1 MDTNPTAE
9 STPYP
14 AAPSSS
20 STQTG
25 SLYRTGPTEEPENEQ
40 DRPKNRM
47 LGVIV
52 LSTLALLTVIVIGV
66 SQIFRS
72 VFNHEV
78 STKQLEHQGSELREL
93 RAEEQAKLSRYQW
106 VNQKEGVVRIP
117 VDRARELTL
126 LAYRNR
132 AAKPAAPADGAP
144 PPVGGK

>member
-14 AAPSSS
+14 ATAPSAQPQSH
-20 STQTG
+20 
-25 SLYRTGPTEEPENEQ
+25 YRAGPAEELENEQ
-40 DRPKNRM
+40 DRPRNRM

-52 LSTLALLTVIVIGV
+52 FSTLALLAGIVIGV
-66 SQIFRS
+66 AQIFRS

-132 AAKPAAPADGAP
+132 AAKPAAPTDRAP

>member
-1 MDTNPTAE
+1 MDTNPILEGAPR
-9 STPYP
+9 SA
-14 AAPSSS
+14 AAPLAQPQSH
-20 STQTG
+20 
-25 SLYRTGPTEEPENEQ
+25 YRAGPQEEPENEQ

-52 LSTLALLTVIVIGV
+52 VSTLALLTVIVILV

-93 RAEEQAKLSRYQW
+93 RVQEQAKLSRYQW
-106 VNQKEGVVRIP
+106 VNQKDGVVRIP

-126 LAYRNR
+126 LEYKSR
-132 AAKPAAPADGAP
+132 AAKPAAPAASAP
-144 PPVGGK
+144 PPVEAR

>member
-1 MDTNPTAE
+1 
-9 STPYP
+9 
-14 AAPSSS
+14 
-20 STQTG
+20 
-25 SLYRTGPTEEPENEQ
+25 
-40 DRPKNRM
+40 M

-52 LSTLALLTVIVIGV
+52 ISTLALLTGIVIGV

-106 VNQKEGVVRIP
+106 VNQKDGVVRIP
-117 VDRARELTL
+117 VARARELTL
-126 LAYRNR
+126 REYRSR
-132 AAKPAAPADGAP
+132 AARPAAPAAGAP

>member
-14 AAPSSS
+14 AAPSSAQPRS
-20 STQTG
+20 H
-25 SLYRTGPTEEPENEQ
+25 YRAGPQEEPENEQ
-40 DRPKNRM
+40 DRPRNRM

-52 LSTLALLTVIVIGV
+52 FSTLALLAGIVIGV
-66 SQIFRS
+66 AQIFRT

-117 VDRARELTL
+117 LDRARELTL

-132 AAKPAAPADGAP
+132 AAKPAAPADRAP

>member
-1 MDTNPTAE
+1 MDT
-9 STPYP
+9 TPILEGAP
-14 AAPSSS
+14 RAAASPSAQPQSH
-20 STQTG
+20 
-25 SLYRTGPTEEPENEQ
+25 YRAGPQEEPENEQ

-52 LSTLALLTVIVIGV
+52 FSTLALLTVIVIIV

-93 RAEEQAKLSRYQW
+93 RAQEQAKLSRYQW
-106 VNQKEGVVRIP
+106 VSQKDGVVRIP

-126 LAYRNR
+126 LEYRSR
-132 AAKPAAPADGAP
+132 AARPAASAP
-144 PPVGGK
+144 SPVEAR

>member
-1 MDTNPTAE
+1 MDTNPTA
-9 STPYP
+9 SGTPYP
-14 AAPSSS
+14 AAPSSAQPQS
-20 STQTG
+20 H
-25 SLYRTGPTEEPENEQ
+25 YRAGPQEEPENEQ
-40 DRPKNRM
+40 DRPRNRM

-52 LSTLALLTVIVIGV
+52 FSTLGLLTVIVIIV

-132 AAKPAAPADGAP
+132 AAKPAAPADRAP

>member
-1 MDTNPTAE
+1 MDINPTAS

-14 AAPSSS
+14 AASSS
-20 STQTG
+20 AQPRSH
-25 SLYRTGPTEEPENEQ
+25 YRAGPQEEPENEQ
-40 DRPKNRM
+40 DRPKNKM

-52 LSTLALLTVIVIGV
+52 FSTLVLLTGIVIGV

-132 AAKPAAPADGAP
+132 AAKPAAPADQPP